1 MVEITK
7 KQDMENPFDVPIKD
21 VEMDVIQNMSGYVVK
36 TFMRKF
42 QKRPGSREKNQ
53 ILSILSEMVDNDDKP
68 NQRLINALDRRGLTA
83 TRKEVYEM
91 FAVAETVFRR
101 VNFLKERKI
110 SCEKLAF
117 DVSKKASVQNNF
129 SVILSRVTADEEL
142 SSNLLHKMLV
152 HYLKVRTF
160 SAARDITLKH

>member
-1 MVEITK
+1 MYEI
-7 KQDMENPFDVPIKD
+7 
-21 VEMDVIQNMSGYVVK
+21 
-36 TFMRKF
+36 
-42 QKRPGSREKNQ
+42 
-53 ILSILSEMVDNDDKP
+53 
-68 NQRLINALDRRGLTA
+68 
-83 TRKEVYEM
+83 
-91 FAVAETVFRR
+91 FAVAETIFHR

-160 SAARDITLKH
+160 SAARDITLKHRAEHKKKKSKGLRKTMKKDEAIKQQ